1 MTHRPRKLTPVLLAA
16 GWIAVSS
23 GALPAAGDTTAVG
36 SAVSIRTS
44 GGMKIVAV
52 RRPAAYSAQTPRL
65 LADPSMIVAAGEP
78 VAAGTLST
86 PYPRP
91 PLAGFSPLVA
101 ITTSDKH
108 QSDNL
113 MWDHTL
119 HDAYTGNALNAP
131 ADQNF
136 AIGIFDSGSVV
147 DLVAEPWD
155 AVLGLTGTYLT
166 GNFFPIGGT
175 GGTVDATISKPIG
188 YFANGL
194 SAIDASS
201 GLLDLTQVVGHGNNS
216 LLVAPEIA
224 CGNGEA
230 LTAVLGTGFVSFFNT
245 IIRVDTP
252 IHRDVGGDDVLSP
265 SVQIQDQSITLPVYP
280 RKMSMTF
287 SSGGLPATTASYY
300 GLLDPWTD
308 EVDIILPTLL
318 GMGSGMIPLGGYFF
332 ATIGAIEGEP
342 GPTNPL
348 QSMRVLVDTGA
359 QSSIITPGMAANL
372 NLDLYNPDFTV
383 DICGIGGL
391 TTDVPGF
398 WVDYIKINA
407 AGGALEFSQ
416 APFVVVDLAS
426 PDGGQFD
433 GVLGMNFFWNRNVIF
448 EPVLSGSS
456 FLHLSS
462 PIAFA
467 YGDFDRDLDVD
478 QDDFAFF
485 SLCSSGPGI
494 PFSAECTHVDADD
507 DGDIDQTDFGFF
519 QACLSGENVPAD
531 VNCKP

>member
-1 MTHRPRKLTPVLLAA
+1 MMHGLKTWMPVLLAV
-16 GWIAVSS
+16 GWIVVSS
-23 GALPAAGDTTAVG
+23 GALLAAEDTSSAG
-36 SAVSIRTS
+36 SKVNIRTS
-44 GGMKIVAV
+44 GGMRIVAV
-52 RRPAAYSAQTPRL
+52 RRPASSPAINTQA
-65 LADPSMIVAAGEP
+65 LAAPSSVVTAAEP
-78 VAAGTLST
+78 MTAGTLST
-86 PYPRP
+86 PFPRP

-101 ITTSDKH
+101 ITTSDKREF
-108 QSDNL
+108 DDL
-113 MWDHTL
+113 MWDHTV
-119 HDAYTGNALNAP
+119 HHTYTGNALNAP
-131 ADQNF
+131 ANANF
-136 AIGIFDSGSVV
+136 IIGIFDSGSVV

-155 AVLGLTGTYLT
+155 WIVGLTGTRLT
-166 GNFFPIGGT
+166 GNPFPIGGT
-175 GGTVDATISKPIG
+175 GGTVDAIISKPVG

-194 SAIDASS
+194 SAVDAAS
-201 GLLDLTQVVGHGNNS
+201 GLLDLTKVVGHGNTC

-224 CGNGEA
+224 CGNGEG

-252 IHRDVGGDDVLSP
+252 IRRGFGGDDVLSP
-265 SVQIQDQSITLPVYP
+265 SVQIQDQSIALPLYP

-287 SSGGLPATTASYY
+287 SSGGLPVTTASYY
-300 GLLDPWTD
+300 GLLDPWTW

-332 ATIGAIEGEP
+332 GTIGAIEGEP

-348 QSMRVLVDTGA
+348 QNMRVLVDTGA

-398 WVDYIKINA
+398 WVDYVKMNA

-416 APFVVVDLAS
+416 APFVVVDMAS

-448 EPVLSGSS
+448 QPVPSGSS
-456 FLHLSS
+456 FLHISD
-462 PIAFA
+462 PIPFA
-467 YGDFDRDLDVD
+467 YGDLDRDLDVD
-478 QDDFAFF
+478 QDDFEIF
-485 SLCSSGPGI
+485 SACSSGPGI
-494 PFSAECTHVDADD
+494 PFSAECTLVDADD